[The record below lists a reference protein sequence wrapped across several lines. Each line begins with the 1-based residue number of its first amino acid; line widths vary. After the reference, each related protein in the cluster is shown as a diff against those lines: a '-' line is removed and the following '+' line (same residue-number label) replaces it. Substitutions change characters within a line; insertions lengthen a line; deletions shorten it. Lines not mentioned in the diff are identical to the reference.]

1 MGYSSSDDP
10 DSVLSE
16 RYSFLH
22 LLMDQPRS
30 KSELEEVVDVSR
42 STLDRALRDLADS
55 ELALY
60 EDGVWK
66 PTPLGWCSYRA
77 REAYLNRLESLVE
90 AGPLINELSTA
101 NMIDYPFLEG
111 ASVDKTDPSMPDA
124 IIQLLLDS
132 VKNGKNIIIVT
143 PVVITGFAEELYDRV
158 HNSEDY
164 SLDLIIPPDVFERM
178 RAVFPSLT
186 NKLQDDDNVSVYT
199 ATIPFSFGL
208 WIVDSSE
215 AGVIIFTDQGVC
227 GILMNDTP
235 DALDWAE
242 DQYNRVKQEANSEFL

>member
-22 LLMDQPRS
+22 ILMDQPRS

-55 ELALY
+55 EFVVY
-60 EDGVWK
+60 KDGVWK
-66 PTPLGWCSYRA
+66 PTPLGRCSYRA
-77 REAYLNRLESLVE
+77 REAYLGRLESLVE
-90 AGPLINELSTA
+90 AGPLINELSTTD
-101 NMIDYPFLEG
+101 MIDYPFLEG
-111 ASVDKTDPSMPDA
+111 ASVNRADPSMPDA

-132 VKNGKNIIIVT
+132 VETGKYITIIT
-143 PVVITGFAEELYDRV
+143 PVVITGFAEELYERV
-158 HNSEDY
+158 RSTEDY

-178 RAVFPSLT
+178 RAVFSSLT
-186 NKLQDDDNVSVYT
+186 NKLQDDSNVSLHT
-199 ATIPFSFGL
+199 ATMPFSFGL

-215 AGVIIFTDQGVC
+215 AGVIIFTEQGVR

-242 DQYNRVKQEANSEFL
+242 DQYNRVKQEANSDFL